1 MRKTF
6 KFKKPIMVEGRTVS
20 ELDYDEEEITV
31 GLYGRACEQG
41 AVPTSIK
48 EVNDKLHV
56 MVFWAAVMAVNHEV
70 EFTTLNQVKGIGD
83 IIAMGDI
90 GRNFIMRSENSDE
103 NNSEERSENTPED
116 SILALPPLETND

>member
-6 KFKKPIMVEGRTVS
+6 KFRKPIMIEERTVN

-31 GLYGRACEQG
+31 DLYGRACEQG

-48 EVNDKLHV
+48 EINDKLHV

-83 IIAMGDI
+83 ILAMGDI
-90 GRNFIMRSENSDE
+90 GRNFIIRSEGSKE
-103 NNSEERSENTPED
+103 SSSEEPSENTQED
-116 SILALPPLETND
+116 STQASPSSERID

>member
-6 KFKKPIMVEGRTVS
+6 KLRKPIMVEGRTVN

-31 GLYGRACEQG
+31 SLYGRACEQG

-48 EVNDKLHV
+48 EINDKLHV
-56 MVFWAAVMAVNHEV
+56 MIFWAAVMAVNHEV

-83 IIAMGDI
+83 ILAMGDI
-90 GRNFIMRSENSDE
+90 GRNFIMRSEGSKESD
-103 NNSEERSENTPED
+103 SEEPSENTLDD
-116 SILALPPLETND
+116 STQASPSSENID

>member
-6 KFKKPIMVEGRTVS
+6 KFRKPILVEGKTVS

-31 GLYGRACEQG
+31 DLYGKACEQG

-48 EVNDKLHV
+48 EINDKLHV

-70 EFTTLNQVKGIGD
+70 EFTTLNQVKGIKD
-83 IIAMGDI
+83 ILAMGDI
-90 GRNFIMRSENSDE
+90 GRNFIIRSESPEE
-103 NNSEERSENTPED
+103 NNSEERSEDTQED
-116 SILALPPLETND
+116 SIPASQTLEKDD